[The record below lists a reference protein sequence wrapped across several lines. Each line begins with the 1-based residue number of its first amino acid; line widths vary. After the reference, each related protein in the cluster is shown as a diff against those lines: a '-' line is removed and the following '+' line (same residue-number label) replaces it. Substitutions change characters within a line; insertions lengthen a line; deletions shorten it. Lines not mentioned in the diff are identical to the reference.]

1 LIRCLDNESK
11 IPQRRAQQDQLGAN
25 DEFETIVEGG
35 GLGYGGALDYDEDER
50 LDTVED
56 AQNEDI
62 MGDPMDSL
70 KDNLLADLHDDYDL
84 QDFKIPER
92 KDKGLGDYET
102 GSECLMSDMLDF
114 DYDDGDELGE
124 DFYEDDLY
132 SLGDWYGSLNL
143 QNFLLDFFNNLIARD
158 RDYLR
163 SCMKHLTPEDLSLF
177 KKHFTF

>member
-11 IPQRRAQQDQLGAN
+11 IPQRKAQQDQLGAN

-56 AQNEDI
+56 AQDEDI

-132 SLGDWYGSLNL
+132 SLGDWYASLNL